1 LTRKELQGT
10 SLATGVDALLLNGGA
25 RWSAL
30 LPLRVPT
37 TVAIDVSRVHSAI
50 AKVALG
56 EGVEAVVLDV
66 KGEVDRLYS
75 SYLSEV
81 IRLSLAGFAGIVLL
95 LLIFLRSPLRVL
107 RVVAPLVLAVL
118 TVAACLVLMGQQ
130 LTLLHL
136 IGMLLIV
143 AVGSN
148 YALFFDR
155 RASEAQAGSAPLTLA
170 SLVIANAATVVGFG
184 VLGFSSVPILAA
196 LGTTVAPGAL
206 LALVFSA
213 LLAGDF
219 REPADRSAAP
229 AAA

>member
-1 LTRKELQGT
+1 
-10 SLATGVDALLLNGGA
+10 
-25 RWSAL
+25 
-30 LPLRVPT
+30 
-37 TVAIDVSRVHSAI
+37 
-50 AKVALG
+50 
-56 EGVEAVVLDV
+56 VEAVVLDV

-81 IRLSLAGFAGIVLL
+81 VRLSLAGFAGIVLL

-155 RASEAQAGSAPLTLA
+155 EAGSAPLTLA
-170 SLVIANAATVVGFG
+170 SLLIANAATVLGFG

-196 LGTTVAPGAL
+196 LGSTVAPGAL
-206 LALVFSA
+206 LALLFSA
-213 LLAGDF
+213 LLANDF
-219 REPADRSAAP
+219 RARPDRAAAP
-229 AAA
+229 AVA